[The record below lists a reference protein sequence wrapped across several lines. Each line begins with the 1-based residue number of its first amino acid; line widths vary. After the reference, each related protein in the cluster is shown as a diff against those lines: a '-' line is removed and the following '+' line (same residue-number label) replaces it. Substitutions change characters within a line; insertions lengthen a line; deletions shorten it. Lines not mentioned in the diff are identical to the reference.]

1 MSIIGPETVCEI
13 PRMLPGPRQRF
24 GLEINTLDD
33 GSILQFKIMQKS
45 SSEVLQKGSRTDL
58 GSLGKSQ
65 KWQVASLTTDYGL
78 ARKHLSID
86 GIHRGYFLYVKFC
99 PHVLGCKISVECV
112 KWEKALESLQ
122 NEYLKN

>member
-1 MSIIGPETVCEI
+1 MSIIGPETVYEI

-24 GLEINTLDD
+24 GLEINTLDN

-58 GSLGKSQ
+58 ASLGKSQ
-65 KWQVASLTTDYGL
+65 KWQVASLITDYGL

-86 GIHRGYFLYVKFC
+86 GIQKGYFYTSNFAHTFLDAK
-99 PHVLGCKISVECV
+99 SRSS
-112 KWEKALESLQ
+112 A
-122 NEYLKN
+122 